1 MSDFTSESSEALEL
15 YLEEKFRRAAEA
27 KEQRENKN
35 KNKGP
40 QSSSET

>member
-15 YLEEKFRRAAEA
+15 FLEADFRRATEA
-27 KEQRENKN
+27 KEQKENEN

-40 QSSSET
+40 QSPSKN